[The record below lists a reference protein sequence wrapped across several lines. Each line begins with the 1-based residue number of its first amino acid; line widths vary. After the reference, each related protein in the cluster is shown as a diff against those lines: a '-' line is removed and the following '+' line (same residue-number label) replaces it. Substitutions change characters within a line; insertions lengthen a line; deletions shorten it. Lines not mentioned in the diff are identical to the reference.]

1 MIDFNLE
8 SKSRFFQQEWNDT
21 HVLIIIIT
29 NACTAKIV
37 EPFDCFCSA
46 KVWCF
51 LKQPRKETL
60 ICFLTIIF

>member
-46 KVWCF
+46 KV
-51 LKQPRKETL
+51 
-60 ICFLTIIF
+60 ICFFEIDK